1 MNISCGYPWFGMDM
15 RNQATTL
22 AVEQTKMRQV
32 PQKGSTIEAL
42 THRKWTDKSM
52 GYSDIEGN
60 LALSLS
66 RTQPRRLM
74 RSKVQPTSY

>member
-1 MNISCGYPWFGMDM
+1 MVCYEHANP
-15 RNQATTL
+15 NQTTTL
-22 AVEQTKMRQV
+22 AMEQRKKQV

-42 THRKWTDKSM
+42 THRKWTNKST

-74 RSKVQPTSY
+74 RSKVQPTAY

>member
-1 MNISCGYPWFGMDM
+1 MLWYEHVNP
-15 RNQATTL
+15 NQTTTS
-22 AVEQTKMRQV
+22 AMEQRERQV

-42 THRKWTDKSM
+42 THMKWTNKSM
-52 GYSDIEGN
+52 CYSNVEGN

-66 RTQPRRLM
+66 RTKARRLM

>member
-1 MNISCGYPWFGMDM
+1 MLWYEHVNP
-15 RNQATTL
+15 NQTTTS
-22 AVEQTKMRQV
+22 AMEQRERQV

-42 THRKWTDKSM
+42 THRKWTNKST
-52 GYSDIEGN
+52 GNSNVEGN

-66 RTQPRRLM
+66 RTQARRLM

>member
-1 MNISCGYPWFGMDM
+1 MVWYEHANP
-15 RNQATTL
+15 NQNSTSAL
-22 AVEQTKMRQV
+22 KQRERQV

-42 THRKWTDKSM
+42 THRKWTNKST

>member
-1 MNISCGYPWFGMDM
+1 MVWYEHANP
-15 RNQATTL
+15 NQTTTSAL
-22 AVEQTKMRQV
+22 KQRERPV

-42 THRKWTDKSM
+42 THRKWMNKST
-52 GYSDIEGN
+52 GCSNVEGN

-66 RTQPRRLM
+66 KTQARRLM